1 MVDGCYWACTN
12 QVQYHSAKGRDTCSK
27 FLKILCRN
35 MQFSGMEIS
44 CVIFVSML
52 NLTELQND
60 SLKVYF
66 YSSS

>member
-1 MVDGCYWACTN
+1 MVAIGHV
-12 QVQYHSAKGRDTCSK
+12 QMKLVQYHSAKGRDTCSK

-44 CVIFVSML
+44 CAIFVSML